1 MTLDLK
7 MWDLGPSPN
16 STKVRMALGYK
27 GLDYERVAVDPQ
39 DRAEIVSVSGQPL
52 TPVLKHGET
61 VVYDSNAIL
70 RYLDANVKR
79 EPRLYAEDYEA
90 MKAIEGWEAWTRA
103 KLGPPTGLL
112 FSQFFAEQRDEA
124 ALGQCRALLA
134 QATAELEEALGGSEA
149 LVGDSITAADIQ
161 PAAFLSL
168 AYLSPE
174 KASSHPILEFFKTH
188 YRAPDAH
195 ERTAAWYHRV
205 AAFDR

>member
-1 MTLDLK
+1 MSLDLK

-16 STKVRMALGYK
+16 STKVRLALGFK
-27 GLDYERVAVDPQ
+27 GLEYERIPVDPQ
-39 DRAEIVSVSGQPL
+39 DRAEIVEVSGQPL
-52 TPVLKHGET
+52 TPVLKHGDT

-79 EPRLYAEDYEA
+79 EPRLYAEDLDT
-90 MKAIEGWEAWTRA
+90 MRRIEAWESWTRG

-112 FSQFFAEQRDEA
+112 FGQFFAEQRDETV
-124 ALGQCRALLA
+124 LGQARQLLA
-134 QATAELEEALGGSEA
+134 QATAEIEAELESSEA

-174 KASSHPILEFFKTH
+174 KASSHPVLEFFKTH
-188 YRAPDAH
+188 YSAPASH
-195 ERTAAWYHRV
+195 ERTEGWFRRV
-205 AAFDR
+205 IAFDR